1 MRLKMDK
8 KFRSI
13 IDELLDYVPQNNREV
28 FIEGKGQQLI
38 ASAINLI
45 NLIKETY
52 DEETSLDLSKRFVR
66 AILSED
72 KEKFTR
78 KLRQLRESRKAGK

>member
-1 MRLKMDK
+1 MDK

-13 IDELLDYVPQNNREV
+13 IDELLDYVPQNNRDI
-28 FIEGKGQQLI
+28 FIEGKGQQII
-38 ASAINLI
+38 ASSINLI

-52 DEETSLDLSKRFVR
+52 DEETASDLSKRFVR

-78 KLRQLRESRKAGK
+78 KIRQLRESRKAGK